1 MFCVAKLS
9 MLCGFTKGV
18 SVDVLKFLINNIL
31 ENNLPY
37 VQSGSDD
44 FFFGG
49 GGGVTQKIT

>member
-18 SVDVLKFLINNIL
+18 SVDVLNFLINNIL

-37 VQSGSDD
+37 VQSGSDE
-44 FFFGG
+44 FFLGG
-49 GGGVTQKIT
+49 EGSPKK